1 MENSNYP
8 EGEEEKRK
16 LVTDSNRAEEIRKC
30 SQGIRELS
38 RHTVSTD
45 LGRYIKQEAEAG
57 TSNSVGEWSDG
68 VQKRWT
74 EVARWSGQV
83 VGWAESVVIWQEA
96 EEKEICEYLGYQ
108 SST

>member
-83 VGWAESVVIWQEA
+83 VGWAKSVVIWQEA

>member
-8 EGEEEKRK
+8 EGEEERRK

-45 LGRYIKQEAEAG
+45 LG
-57 TSNSVGEWSDG
+57 
-68 VQKRWT
+68 
-74 EVARWSGQV
+74 EVHKTG
-83 VGWAESVVIWQEA
+83 G
-96 EEKEICEYLGYQ
+96 
-108 SST
+108 